1 MLIDVAPEFT
11 FTIDPSFV
19 EHVVFYSPENFGD
32 VELIL
37 TGPLFSVRI
46 KRDRGQVFFDAG
58 TGEGAG
64 FELEYVLEFVDAA
77 LTQDVF
83 GAQPRP
89 AELARGLARHFPA
102 LESLFCDPKARELL
116 ASFCKAKSAALIAS
130 IFARR

>member
-1 MLIDVAPEFT
+1 MLIDIAPEFT
-11 FTIDPSFV
+11 LRIDPSFV
-19 EHVVFYSPENFGD
+19 EHVAFYSPEKFGD

-37 TGPLFSVRI
+37 TGPLFSLRI

-58 TGEGAG
+58 TGEDAG

-83 GAQPRP
+83 GAPPRP
-89 AELARGLARHFPA
+89 AELARGLARYLPA

-116 ASFCKAKSAALIAS
+116 ASFCKAKSAASIAS